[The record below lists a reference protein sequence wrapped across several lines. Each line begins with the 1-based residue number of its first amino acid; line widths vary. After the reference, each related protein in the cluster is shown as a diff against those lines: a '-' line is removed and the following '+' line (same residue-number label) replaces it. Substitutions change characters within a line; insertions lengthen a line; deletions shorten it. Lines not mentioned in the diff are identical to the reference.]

1 MLGTG
6 KTSTKN
12 EGVHALQQNYAQYRF
27 SGTRDRD
34 DSDTYT
40 DDAMRNLTHP
50 RNYMIVKLV
59 SFMIRCIIALYL
71 GLSCSGIRAIIND
84 IVHDLRNERKI
95 EVVDKKDITQE
106 KE

>member
-1 MLGTG
+1 
-6 KTSTKN
+6 
-12 EGVHALQQNYAQYRF
+12 
-27 SGTRDRD
+27 
-34 DSDTYT
+34 
-40 DDAMRNLTHP
+40 
-50 RNYMIVKLV
+50 MIVKLV